1 MFSAKHIYSNNEDYY
16 TLIEE
21 IGIIRVALTIIYN
34 EAGDMNMSNKV
45 VAFERGA
52 EFYFDLGYK
61 YIQKGRLKTA
71 LRYIEKAVRL
81 KPCDSFLQFNYAGLL
96 AEQGDIEHS
105 TEVLVNI
112 VKNLDPDY
120 LECYFGLGCN
130 YLQMQKIK
138 KSAEYFSLYLEK
150 DPDGEF
156 SEEAEELLEMLTMIK
171 DANNNMDDEELE
183 KIYKLEEEAIDHL
196 EKREYEK
203 ATQKFEK
210 VVHMLPNAIPAR
222 NNLSLAYYY
231 LGSLDK
237 AIELAREVITYEET
251 NVHANCNLAIFYNK
265 QGTTSWVKKQIRII
279 SKIHTDNEDYL
290 YKIGDTYG
298 SLGKHAD
305 AYRVFKRLLSI
316 DSGNPMYVHFAA
328 VASYNIKK
336 YKESIKLWEKL
347 FKIDDENMISDY
359 YIEVALRHLDGESEN
374 MPFPYVYQLP
384 KEEIKNRL
392 DFIHKFIEMQADEC
406 KAEFESNKHVV
417 DMIYFGVNFDKYFL
431 RKLIFNKIKNDK
443 LFEAEPAI
451 RKFMLRDDV
460 ENYIKME
467 SVFLLNSIG
476 AKEPYTVNFDGKIKN
491 VSIDSLDFP
500 ESEWKKE
507 WDEVKRKAISMMQ
520 SCYKRPYKKIIE
532 DIWYEF
538 VKSTFPE
545 VPEIDDVNVWAAALE
560 YTYCRLCNVEAS
572 EQQFE
577 EKYSIMSGLMRK
589 KVEVINNAIKSKFQY
604 KKMKK

>member
-1 MFSAKHIYSNNEDYY
+1 M
-16 TLIEE
+16 T
-21 IGIIRVALTIIYN
+21 
-34 EAGDMNMSNKV
+34 
-45 VAFERGA
+45 FERGA

-61 YIQKGRLKTA
+61 YIQKGKMKTA
-71 LRYIEKAVRL
+71 LRYVEKAVEL
-81 KPCDSFLQFNYAGLL
+81 KPHDSFIQFNYAGLL
-96 AEQGDIEHS
+96 AELGDIDRS

-138 KSAEYFSLYLEK
+138 KSSEYFSLYLEK
-150 DPDGEF
+150 DPEGEF

-171 DANNNMDDEELE
+171 DANNNLDDDELE
-183 KIYKLEEEAIDHL
+183 KIYKIEEEAIDHL

-203 ATQKFEK
+203 ATQKFET
-210 VVHMLPNAIPAR
+210 VVQLLPNAVPAR

-237 AIELAREVITYEET
+237 AIELAREVLVYEES

-265 QGTTSWVKKQIRII
+265 QGSTSWVEKQIRII
-279 SKIHTDNEDYL
+279 NKIRTDNEDYL

-298 SLGKHAD
+298 SLGKHTEACKT
-305 AYRVFKRLLSI
+305 FKKLLAV
-316 DSGNPMYVHFAA
+316 DSENPMYVHLTA
-328 VASYNIKK
+328 VAAYNSRK

-347 FKIDDENMISDY
+347 SGLDNENMLSEYFIETAIRQLENEDENEGIKLP
-359 YIEVALRHLDGESEN
+359 YI
-374 MPFPYVYQLP
+374 YQLP

-392 DFIHKFIEMQADEC
+392 DFIYKFIEMQIDEC
-406 KAEFESNKHVV
+406 RAELANNKHVA
-417 DMIYFGVNFDKYFL
+417 DILYFGINFDKYFL

-443 LFEAEPAI
+443 LIETEAAI

-476 AKEPYTVNFDGKIKN
+476 AKEPYSANFDGEIKN
-491 VSIDSLDFP
+491 VTIDSLDFL
-500 ESEWKKE
+500 ESEWKKP
-507 WDEVKRKAISMMQ
+507 WGEVKHKAISMMR
-520 SCYKRPYKKIIE
+520 SCYKRPYKKIVE

-538 VKSTFPE
+538 IKSTFPE
-545 VPEIDDVNVWAAALE
+545 VPEIDDVNIWAAALE
-560 YTYCRLCNVEAS
+560 YTYCRLCNTKAS
-572 EQQFE
+572 EQKLA
-577 EKYSIMSGLMRK
+577 EKYSIVSDLLLEKADM
-589 KVEVINNAIKSKFQY
+589 INDAIKNKFQY
-604 KKMKK
+604 KKGSH